1 MYSTDCKHRISKRQ
15 IVFLLVLMLLMLFG
29 DQQQSVA
36 GEKLHRPMPRTATNG
51 AIHYQRAILFL
62 YAVDPAKRSLLQK
75 PIWEIVTPDS
85 TEDDVAKVDRLLIES
100 RHAIRSALVGANQ
113 VEADFGLDIRQYMV
127 TSLLPHTRPMVDLA
141 KLLVLHGM
149 ERESKGKWKEA
160 ADIYLA
166 TLRMGRH
173 MTHQTTLAE
182 ALAGV
187 EILETGYYALGH
199 WAPHCPDASLVGEAF
214 DLLAAMSGNMVDPA
228 RTLQSEASIFQ
239 LRLDA
244 MQGAFPEGPWA
255 EMIIESLGE
264 EFPSA
269 GPEGMRKAAI
279 EAATTRGVPKEAFED
294 KESFNRYM
302 TELSSVFVQMA
313 KESALCMCHRAPD
326 SIRQGERV
334 FTKYQP
340 KLLKAGDTNTQN
352 PAETAALF
360 AVHEAELSLTR
371 LILAISAARTAEGFP
386 AKLEDVAERFGGQLP
401 RSPYDET
408 ALDYELLEGGEGFSL
423 QIQQA
428 NVGDVALPEIK
439 FKHLPG
445 KAEVAP

>member
-1 MYSTDCKHRISKRQ
+1 MHSTDYKHRIAFF
-15 IVFLLVLMLLMLFG
+15 FLGMLLASFG
-29 DQQQSVA
+29 NQQRLVA
-36 GEKLHRPMPRTATNG
+36 GEKLSQPLPRTATNG

-62 YAVDPAKRSLLQK
+62 YAVDPAKRTVLQK

-85 TEDDVAKVDRLLIES
+85 DEDQIAKVDELLIES

-113 VEADFGLDIRQYMV
+113 TQADFGLDIRQYMV
-127 TSLLPHTRPMVDLA
+127 AALLPHTQPMVDLA
-141 KLLVLHGM
+141 KLLALHGM

-187 EILETGYYALGH
+187 EILETGYYAIGH
-199 WAPHCPDASLVGEAF
+199 WASHCPDASLVGEAF
-214 DLLAAMSGNMVDPA
+214 DLLAAMSGDMVDPA

-239 LRLDA
+239 MRLDA
-244 MQGAFPEGPWA
+244 MQDAFPEGPWA
-255 EMIIESLGE
+255 EMVLESLGE

-279 EAATTRGVPKEAFED
+279 EAATTRGVPKEAFQD
-294 KESFNRYM
+294 KESFSQYM
-302 TELSSVFVQMA
+302 KKLRSIFVQMA
-313 KESALCMCHRAPD
+313 EESALCMCHRPSD

-334 FTKYQP
+334 FAKYQS
-340 KLLKAGDTNTQN
+340 KLLKVGGTQTQN

-360 AVHEAELSLTR
+360 AVHQAELTLTR
-371 LILAISAARTAEGFP
+371 LILAISTARTAEGFP
-386 AKLEDVAERFGGQLP
+386 AKLEDIAKRFGGQLP
-401 RSPYDET
+401 RSPYDES
-408 ALDYELLEGGEGFSL
+408 ALIYELLEDGKGFSL
-423 QIQQA
+423 QVQEA
-428 NVGDVALPEIK
+428 SVGDVALPGIK
-439 FKHLPG
+439 FKHLPV
-445 KAEVAP
+445 KVKVAP